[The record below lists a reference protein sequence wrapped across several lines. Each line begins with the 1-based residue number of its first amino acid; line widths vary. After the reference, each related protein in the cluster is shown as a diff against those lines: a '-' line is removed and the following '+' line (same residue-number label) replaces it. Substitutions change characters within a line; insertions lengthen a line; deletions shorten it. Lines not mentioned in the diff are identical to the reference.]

1 MIKNKLAL
9 FGFVAM
15 TALGSV
21 SLSSARAEEITGAGS
36 SFAAPIYEAWGA
48 AAKTQIGVNVNYQSV
63 GSSAGQDQV
72 IARTVDFGASDKP
85 MAADRL
91 AAEHLYQ
98 FPTVM
103 SGIVVVANV
112 PGIEAGSLHLDGPT
126 LAALYDGDITEWDD
140 DRIKAL
146 NPGLKLPETDVAPVH
161 RADGSGTSFVFTSY
175 LSQVSPEWKQKLG
188 AGTSIAWP
196 GGSGA
201 RGNDGVA
208 AMVKQTEGGIGYV
221 EYSYAAQ
228 NHLNIAQMK
237 NHAGAFISPTLQS
250 FAEAANAA
258 DWTHADHYAVNLLDT
273 AGAGAWPIVTATF
286 VLVPTN
292 PKDAKVAKA
301 VRDFFAWGFQNGDA
315 DNARLDYVGLP
326 KSVKDSVLAGWGK

>member
-1 MIKNKLAL
+1 MIKSKIAL
-9 FGFVAM
+9 LGFVAM
-15 TALGSV
+15 TALGAF
-21 SLSSARAEEITGAGS
+21 SAQAADITGAGS
-36 SFAAPIYEAWGA
+36 SFAAPIYGAWGQ
-48 AAKTQIGVNVNYQSV
+48 AAKSQVGVTVNYQSV

-85 MAADRL
+85 MATERL
-91 AAEHLYQ
+91 AKEHLFQ

-112 PGIEAGSLHLDGPT
+112 PGVKPGTLHLDGPT
-126 LAALYDGDITEWDD
+126 IAALFDGDISTWND

-146 NPGLKLPETDVAPVH
+146 NPGVDLPDTDVAPVH

-201 RGNDGVA
+201 RGNDGIA

-228 NHLNIAQMK
+228 NHLNIAQIR
-237 NHAGAFISPTLQS
+237 NHAGKFVSPSLKG
-250 FAEAANAA
+250 FVEAAQSA
-258 DWTHADHYAVNLLDT
+258 DWTGAPNYAVNLLDT
-273 AGAGAWPIVTATF
+273 AGDGAWPIVTATF

-292 PKDAKVAKA
+292 PTNADNAAA
-301 VRDFFAWGFQNGDA
+301 VRKFFTFGFEHGDA
-315 DNARLDYVGLP
+315 DNVRLEYVGLP
-326 KSVKDSVLAGWGK
+326 ASVKQSVLAHWPQ